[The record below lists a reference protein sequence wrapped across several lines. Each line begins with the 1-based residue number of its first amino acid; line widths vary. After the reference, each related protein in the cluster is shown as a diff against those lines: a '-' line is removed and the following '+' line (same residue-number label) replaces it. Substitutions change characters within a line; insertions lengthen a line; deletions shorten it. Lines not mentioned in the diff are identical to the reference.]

1 MYFKYFKRQFKKVYI
16 KINKTNHSFKN
27 IVTFEQFS
35 FKSYIYIYIYE
46 LHTIRFQTFFVL
58 ALLLRVHA

>member
-1 MYFKYFKRQFKKVYI
+1 MYFNYFKRQFKKVYI

-35 FKSYIYIYIYE
+35 FKSYIYIRVAYD
-46 LHTIRFQTFFVL
+46 TFPNFFRIGTFIDSTRMKL
-58 ALLLRVHA
+58 